1 MRPGLLR
8 KLLSWALGLTVLGCL
23 WFYLAPAPLGGST
36 TYVVTHG
43 VSMEPRFHSG
53 DLAIV
58 RSQSSYRVGEI
69 VAYHN
74 KMLHTI
80 VLHRIIGRDGSRY
93 IFKGDNNDFVDFEHP
108 AASQLI
114 GALWIHVPGLGA
126 RLQSIRSPAL
136 EGILIAVGV
145 LLFTGAAFTRR
156 RRRRRREQ
164 RTVERA
170 IQPSV
175 RFPRHAGASPVLLV
189 VAIGTVALLPFLVL
203 ALLAFTRAPSQRSPY
218 KIPYKQSGTLSYSA
232 DATPGPVYANNRAT
246 TGEPLFT
253 RVLNTVDLH
262 FNYRFDTPVRH
273 SLAGSASLSA
283 TVVSTSGWQTTL
295 PLGAPTYFHG
305 DRALAT
311 GTLDLP
317 SLMALVGRVEH
328 TTEARGS
335 YTLTIVPHVSASGA
349 AGLTPIRATFA
360 PEIKFSLS
368 ETEIQAASSSAS
380 SLVGGPTP
388 PSQFEPTSA
397 GSVTGTRYQPLSVSL
412 GVVRMSVA
420 TARTVALVAIAII
433 VCALLAIIAL
443 MQPILASLAS
453 RRRDESAS
461 IRARY
466 RHLIVPVE
474 HVWQLS
480 GVPVID
486 VADMDALAR
495 IAEHYD
501 RSILH
506 EATEDG
512 DAFWVTDE
520 SGQFRFALGAPTAS
534 EENDRADEEWPATGQ
549 LDAPTWPVTT
559 AVDAPA
565 WPVETALDAPAWPVE
580 TTLDAP
586 AWGGEQAVDTHAW
599 PAGAV
604 AEEPAE
610 QAVDTHAWPAGAA
623 AEEPAPDTLVHPVA
637 WTVPEDQETFVQE
650 GVDWRR
656 TDETSERSLVERSKE
671 PTDAKPAPAPTE
683 IAYFTGLEWT
693 TNS

>member
-1 MRPGLLR
+1 MRTRYLR
-8 KLLSWALGLTVLGCL
+8 KLVSWALGLTVLGCV

-43 VSMEPRFHSG
+43 VSMEPHFHSG
-53 DLAIV
+53 DLAVV
-58 RSQSSYRVGEI
+58 RSQSSYHVGEI

-108 AASQLI
+108 AASQLV

-136 EGILIAVGV
+136 VGILVAFGV

-164 RTVERA
+164 RMGEGAT
-170 IQPSV
+170 QPPL
-175 RFPRHAGASPVLLV
+175 RLPQHAGANPVLV
-189 VAIGTVALLPFLVL
+189 VLAIGTVVLLPFLVL

-218 KIPYKQSGTLSYSA
+218 KIPYKQSGALSYSA
-232 DATPGPVYANNRAT
+232 DATPGPVYANDRAV

-253 RVLNTVDLH
+253 RVLSTVDVR
-262 FNYRFDTPVRH
+262 FAYRFDSAAKHT
-273 SLAGSASLSA
+273 LAGRASLSA
-283 TVVSTSGWQTTL
+283 TVVSSSGWQTTL

-311 GTLDLP
+311 GTLDLT
-317 SLMALVGRVEH
+317 SLMALVKRVER

-335 YTLTIVPHVSASGA
+335 YTLTIVPHVSASGI
-349 AGLTPIRATFA
+349 AGLAPIHATFA

-368 ETEIQAASSSAS
+368 ETEIQAASSTS
-380 SLVGGPTP
+380 SLAGGPTP
-388 PSQFEPTSA
+388 PSQFEPTSS
-397 GSVTGTRYQPLSVSL
+397 GSVTGTRYEPLSIPL

-420 TARTVALVAIAII
+420 TARTIALVAIAFL
-433 VCALLAIIAL
+433 VCALLAILAL
-443 MQPILASLAS
+443 MKPILAFIAP

-474 HVWQLS
+474 HVWQLP

-506 EATEDG
+506 EATADG

-520 SGQFRFALGAPTAS
+520 SGQFRFALGAPAPS
-534 EENDRADEEWPATGQ
+534 DGYEPVGDAWPAGDQ
-549 LDAPTWPVTT
+549 
-559 AVDAPA
+559 
-565 WPVETALDAPAWPVE
+565 LDAPAWTAQAAVDMAAWPGE
-580 TTLDAP
+580 EAPQAP
-586 AWGGEQAVDTHAW
+586 AWT
-599 PAGAV
+599 
-604 AEEPAE
+604 AE
-610 QAVDTHAWPAGAA
+610 AA
-623 AEEPAPDTLVHPVA
+623 TDESAYDTLVHPVSLV
-637 WTVPEDQETFVQE
+637 VPENPETFVQE

-656 TDETSERSLVERSKE
+656 TDEPGDTSMLARA
-671 PTDAKPAPAPTE
+671 DASQPPATPE